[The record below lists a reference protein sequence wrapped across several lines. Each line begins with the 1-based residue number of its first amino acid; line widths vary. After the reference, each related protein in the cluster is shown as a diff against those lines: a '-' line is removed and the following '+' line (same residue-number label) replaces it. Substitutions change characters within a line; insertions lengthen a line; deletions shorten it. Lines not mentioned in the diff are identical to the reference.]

1 MSEVPEKPET
11 AEMKEKRE
19 DFYKVLGAAA
29 AAGVAI
35 AVVYAARKTDSPTF
49 MRRKVEN
56 IELPEENRDENL

>member
-1 MSEVPEKPET
+1 MSEISKNIEQGDDKAADKP
-11 AEMKEKRE
+11 
-19 DFYKVLGAAA
+19 FYKVLGAAA

-56 IELPEENRDENL
+56 IELPEENADETL